1 MTSTTGSE
9 RVPMPED
16 FVSTAD
22 KIVPVAFTSLVS
34 VLPNNLPTTAEVRA
48 AWQAARA

>member
-1 MTSTTGSE
+1 VTSTTGSE
-9 RVPMPED
+9 RVPREL
-16 FVSTAD
+16 
-22 KIVPVAFTSLVS
+22 VPVAFTSLVS